1 LRIDVQLQRLNSS
14 VRTDQLFGAEQAAC
28 AFLYE
33 RGIIQMTKKQHKKES
48 TGRLLTRLILIIIGA
63 ALAAVSIEL
72 FLIPNQIIDGGII
85 GISLIVDH
93 ITPDS
98 LSFINFGTLV
108 VILNLPFMYY
118 GYKQIGKT
126 FMLSSI
132 FGIVFLAIIES
143 MLHHVEAF
151 TAEPILATVFG
162 GLILGV
168 GVGLVIRNG
177 GSMDGTEILGILL
190 TKKLPFSVG
199 EFVMFINIFIFAW
212 AAFVFGAEQA
222 MYSVMAY
229 YIAFKTIDTVIQ
241 GLDETKAVIIVSDYY
256 EDVSDAILQRLGRG
270 TTKLKGKGGYTD
282 DEKEVIYVVV
292 TRLEVTKLKSIV
304 HEIDTNAFITIMN
317 TQETKGTNFKSA
329 IH

>member
-1 LRIDVQLQRLNSS
+1 M
-14 VRTDQLFGAEQAAC
+14 VRHACAEQG
-28 AFLYE
+28 AFVFQIKK
-33 RGIIQMTKKQHKKES
+33 RGVMKLTKKQHKKES
-48 TGRLLTRLILIIIGA
+48 VGHLLTRLILIIFGA
-63 ALAAVSIEL
+63 ALAAMAIEL
-72 FLIPNQIIDGGII
+72 FLIPNSIIDGGII
-85 GISLIVDH
+85 GVSLILDF
-93 ITPDS
+93 IAPDS
-98 LSFINFGTLV
+98 LPFINFGTLV
-108 VILNLPFMYY
+108 IVLNLPFMYY

-126 FMLSSI
+126 FMISSI
-132 FGIVFLAIIES
+132 FGIVCLAIIEGL
-143 MLHHVEAF
+143 LHNAKPF
-151 TAEPILATVFG
+151 TEEPILATVFG

-177 GSMDGTEILGILL
+177 GSLDGAEILGILL

-199 EFVMFINIFIFAW
+199 EFVMFINIFVFTW

-256 EDVSDAILQRLGRG
+256 EEVSDAILQRLGRG

-282 DEKEVIYVVV
+282 DEKEVIYAVI

-304 HEIDTNAFITIMN
+304 NEIDTNAFITIMN
-317 TQETKGTNFKSA
+317 TQETKGTNFKSD